1 MDIKK
6 ALSEVLIEYK
16 GKNLDVTEATT
27 FDELD
32 FDSLDKVDL
41 LMQIEEKFNI
51 TFGDDLQ
58 VNTVGDLIAKIQ
70 ELKK

>member
-1 MDIKK
+1 MDIKQTLGEIL
-6 ALSEVLIEYK
+6 AEYK
-16 GKNLDVTEATT
+16 GKALNVTDATT
-27 FDELD
+27 FDELE

-41 LMQIEEKFNI
+41 LMQIEEKFGV

-58 VNTVGDLIAKIQ
+58 VDTVGGLIDKIS

>member
-1 MDIKK
+1 MDIKS
-6 ALSEVLIEYK
+6 ALYEVLTEYK
-16 GKNLDVTEATT
+16 GKEVAADEATT

-58 VNTVGDLIAKIQ
+58 VDTVGGLIEKIK

>member
-1 MDIKK
+1 MDIEK
-6 ALSEVLIEYK
+6 ALREILIEYK
-16 GKNLDVTEATT
+16 GKNLEVSATTT

-41 LMQIEEKFNI
+41 LMLIEEKFEI

-58 VNTVGDLIAKIQ
+58 INTVGDLIEKIK
-70 ELKK
+70 ELK

>member
-1 MDIKK
+1 MDIRK
-6 ALSEVLIEYK
+6 ALNEVLTEYK
-16 GKNLDVTEATT
+16 GKEIDVPDSTT

-41 LMQIEEKFNI
+41 LMQIEEKFDI

-58 VNTVGDLIAKIQ
+58 VDTVGALIAKIK